1 MPVSQ
6 INGKEVLMM
15 QRFSGRTALVT
26 GAGQGIGLAI
36 AERFAAEGAHVVLAD
51 IQEPLLVEAEERLK
65 SSGYSVTRRRLDV
78 SQPDQVDQV
87 VESIAQERGA
97 IDILA
102 NNAGIAWEEP
112 FLEIKDDNWR
122 KMLDVN
128 LNGMFYV
135 AQRTARHMKEQGGGV
150 IINMAS
156 TNGLVGEAKYAHYNA
171 SKGGIVLLTRT
182 MALELGPAGIRVN
195 AVCPGYI
202 QTPMSEAIDDP
213 EFVSGYVKQH
223 IPLGRVG
230 KPQDVSG
237 VFAFLASDDAAFIH
251 GECIVVDGGQLAF

>member
-1 MPVSQ
+1 M
-6 INGKEVLMM
+6 K
-15 QRFSGRTALVT
+15 RFVNHTALVT

-51 IQEPLLVEAEERLK
+51 IQESLLIKTEEQFKAL
-65 SSGYSVTRRRLDV
+65 GYSVSYQVLDV
-78 SQPDQVDQV
+78 SKPDQVEDV
-87 VESIAQERGA
+87 VERIIQERGV

-102 NNAGIAWEEP
+102 NNAGVAWEES
-112 FLEIKDDNWR
+112 FLDIKDDNWR
-122 KMLDVN
+122 RMIDVN
-128 LNGMFYV
+128 LSGMFYV
-135 AQRTARHMKEQGGGV
+135 AQRVSRRMKERGKGV
-150 IINMAS
+150 IINMSS

-171 SKGGIVLLTRT
+171 SKGGIILLTKT
-182 MALELGPAGIRVN
+182 MAVELGAAGIRVN

-213 EFVSGYVKQH
+213 EFVSNYIHSH

-230 KPQDVSG
+230 ETKDISG

>member
-1 MPVSQ
+1 MY
-6 INGKEVLMM
+6 
-15 QRFSGRTALVT
+15 RFMNRVALVT

-51 IQEPLLVEAEERLK
+51 IQEAPLAKAEERLLA
-65 SSGYSVTRRRLDV
+65 SGYSVSRQVLDV
-78 SQPDQVDQV
+78 TQPDR
-87 VESIAQERGA
+87 VEEAVNRIVQERGA

-112 FLEIKDDNWR
+112 FVEIKDDNWR
-122 KMLDVN
+122 KMIDVN

-135 AQRTARHMKEQGGGV
+135 AQRVARHMKQQGRGV

-156 TNGLVGEAKYAHYNA
+156 TNGLVGEPKYAHYNA
-171 SKGGIVLLTRT
+171 SKGGVVLLTKT
-182 MALELGPAGIRVN
+182 MAIELGRTGIRVN
-195 AVCPGYI
+195 TVCPGYI

-213 EFVSGYVKQH
+213 EFVSRYIENH

-230 KPQDVSG
+230 KPQDISG
-237 VFAFLASDDAAFIH
+237 VFAFLASDDAAFIN
-251 GECIVVDGGQLAF
+251 GECIVVDGGQLAL